1 MPHRIASAFGYTPRS
16 LRLTSDSRY
25 EDEIA
30 RLQRELEARGGPSQS
45 SQHHG
50 PSQPPPPSIGH
61 GPSNLFGGI
70 MAGSAS
76 QGGPG
81 LAPPPQEPPQQ
92 PGMPSHMGPGG
103 PPGLNP
109 APGPPQHFGGYQPG
123 PSVNGA
129 SQPYVD

>member
-1 MPHRIASAFGYTPRS
+1 MSTDS
-16 LRLTSDSRY
+16 LYRY

-30 RLQRELEARGGPSQS
+30 RLQRELEARGGPSQN

-50 PSQPPPPSIGH
+50 PSQPQPPSIGH

-81 LAPPPQEPPQQ
+81 LAPPPQEPQQ
-92 PGMPSHMGPGG
+92 PQGLPPHMGPQGP

-109 APGPPQHFGGYQPG
+109 APGPPQHFGGYQPP
-123 PSVNGA
+123 PSVNGKSIA
-129 SQPYVD
+129 SFLSNNNDGTNKPG